1 MEKVTE
7 FFGSMVFD
15 DRQMKARLSDKV
27 YKSLKRTIDRGTK
40 LDGSVADA
48 VAAAMKD
55 WALEKGATHYTH
67 WFQPETGL
75 TAEK

>member
-15 DRQMKARLSDKV
+15 DRQMKARLSEKV

-40 LDGSVADA
+40 LDSSVADA
-48 VAAAMKD
+48 VASAMKD
-55 WALEKGATHYTH
+55 WALELGATHYTH
-67 WFQPETGL
+67 WF
-75 TAEK
+75 